1 MSKNSEITITKV
13 SESYGWLSCMSAHP
27 VSYNRNNFRTVEALF
42 QGLRFQNYPDVQ
54 QVIIDQKSP
63 MGAKMKARKNKA
75 LLKRVG
81 KWDEHR
87 DDLPLM
93 KMCLE
98 LKINQHP
105 QLKEE
110 LLKTGNAVIIED
122 CTTHD
127 RESARFW
134 GMVKK
139 DGKWIG
145 DNQLGKLWMDIREDL
160 SKNNSVKS
168 VTNSIQLNAAT
179 QK

>member
-1 MSKNSEITITKV
+1 MSKNKEITITKV
-13 SESYGWLSCMSAHP
+13 KDQYGWLSCMAAYP
-27 VSYNRNNFRTVEALF
+27 VRYNGNNFRTVEALF
-42 QGLRFQNYPDVQ
+42 QWLRFQNFPDVQ

-63 MGAKMKARKNKA
+63 MGVKMKARKNRE
-75 LLKRVG
+75 LLNRG
-81 KWDEHR
+81 AKWDEHA

-98 LKINQHP
+98 LKIDQHP
-105 QLKEE
+105 DLKTE

-139 DGKWIG
+139 DGQWIG
-145 DNQLGKLWMDIREDL
+145 DNQLGKLWMDIRNDL
-160 SKNNSVKS
+160 LKS
-168 VTNSIQLNAAT
+168 NLQSRKQVNQI
-179 QK
+179 